1 MKVREVLKDVE
12 KLKGLELKSIKSGAE
27 IVVEK
32 LDWEESRIVIRTV
45 SGKLRSR
52 PFSEIEKLWESL
64 CTKPAIHVDSEL
76 GGSGTSR
83 NQPETIL
90 GNLPYIEWFRN
101 NRKKHLTY
109 VNLPSHDYGTLKY
122 MDDLNADKLRLDLNK
137 IAENKSTY
145 STITRIVV
153 VSGEIKDHSEILEDA
168 TGVKGKALQAG
179 IYEFSTPSSI
189 LLLVSVEA
197 TSNSIEPGTYIVMS
211 SYPPTR
217 LGSKAVQI
225 GEKRYTLQTSNGLC
239 VLFDPEKNIGEYKH
253 S

>member
-1 MKVREVLKDVE
+1 LKVREVLKDVE
-12 KLKGLELKSIKSGAE
+12 KLQGIELKSIKRGAE

-32 LDWEESRIVIRTV
+32 LDWEASRIVIRTV
-45 SGKLRSR
+45 SGTLRSR
-52 PFSEIEKLWESL
+52 PFSEIEKLWEAL

-83 NQPETIL
+83 NQPETLL

-101 NRKKHLTY
+101 NRRKHLAY
-109 VNLPSHDYGTLKY
+109 VKRSSHDYGTLKC
-122 MDDLNADKLRLDLNK
+122 MDDLNADKYRLDLNSV
-137 IAENKSTY
+137 AENKSTY
-145 STITRIVV
+145 SKITQIVI
-153 VSGEIKDHSEILEDA
+153 VSSEIKDHSDVIEDA
-168 TGVKGKALQAG
+168 TGVKGKALQPG
-179 IYEFSTPSSI
+179 IYEFSTSSLM

-211 SYPPTR
+211 TYPPTR

-239 VLFDPEKNIGEYKH
+239 VLFDTDKNQI
-253 S
+253 SN